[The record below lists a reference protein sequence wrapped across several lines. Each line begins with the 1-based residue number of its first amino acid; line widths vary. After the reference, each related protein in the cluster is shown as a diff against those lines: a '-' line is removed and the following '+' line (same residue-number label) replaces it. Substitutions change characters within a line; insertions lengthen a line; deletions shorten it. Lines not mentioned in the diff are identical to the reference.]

1 MHDTISSPSSSGR
14 GPSALR
20 RLSPGQWKLIGAAA
34 VVLVVV
40 VVVVGVLIGRP
51 GKKATQQNVRDRLS
65 QVVADARHEA
75 DAGNGQI
82 DVNKLYKTLDKE
94 RSGWIVDLATT
105 TPDRRAVGV
114 AARQPDGTTC
124 IFMWSVVGGSKTAT
138 VTDPALPCVAQI
150 ALVAAG

>member
-1 MHDTISSPSSSGR
+1 MHDTTSSPSSSGR

-20 RLSPGQWKLIGAAA
+20 RLTPGQWKLVGAVA

-51 GKKATQQNVRDRLS
+51 GKKPTQQTVRDRLS
-65 QVVADARHEA
+65 QVVANARYEA

-82 DVNKLYKTLDKE
+82 DVNKLKKTLDKE
-94 RSGWIVDLATT
+94 GSGWIVDLAAP
-105 TPDRRAVGV
+105 PDRRAVGV

-124 IFMWSVVGGSKTAT
+124 IFLWSVVGGSKTAT
-138 VTDPALPCVAQI
+138 VTDPALPCVGQI